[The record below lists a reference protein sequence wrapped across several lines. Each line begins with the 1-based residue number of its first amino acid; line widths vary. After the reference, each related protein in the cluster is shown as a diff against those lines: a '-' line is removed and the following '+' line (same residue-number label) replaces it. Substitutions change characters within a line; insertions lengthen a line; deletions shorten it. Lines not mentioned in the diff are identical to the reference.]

1 MNIIMLG
8 APGAGKGT
16 IASQMKD
23 RYNLP
28 HISTGDIFREN
39 IKNNTEL
46 GKLAKS
52 YIDKG
57 AFVPDDITTK
67 ITVDRL
73 SKEDCNNGFILDGF
87 PRNFNQAKSLDEIF
101 INESKKIDLVIL
113 VDATDKQIIER
124 LSGRRVCES
133 CGETYH
139 ITNMPPKVDGICD
152 KCNGK
157 LIQRK
162 DDTEE
167 VVVDRLKTYH
177 EQTQPLIDYYKEKK
191 ILKRV
196 PGFIDSQEERLKMID
211 AMVKGDWACPNN

>member
-16 IASQMKD
+16 IASQMKE

-46 GKLAKS
+46 GMMAKT

-57 AFVPDDITTK
+57 ALVPDDVTTD
-67 ITVDRL
+67 ITVDRI
-73 SKEDCNNGFILDGF
+73 SKDDCKDGFILDGF
-87 PRNFNQAKSLDEIF
+87 PRNFAQAKGLDEAM
-101 INESKKIDLVIL
+101 EKLGRKIDLVIL
-113 VDATDKQIIER
+113 VDATDKQITER

-133 CGETYH
+133 CGEVYH
-139 ITNMPPKVDGICD
+139 IVNMPPKVEGICD

-157 LIQRK
+157 LIHRK

-167 VVVDRLKTYH
+167 VVLDRLKTYH
-177 EQTQPLIDYYKEKK
+177 ELTQPLIDYYKEKK

-196 PGFIDSQEERLKMID
+196 PGFIDSQEERLNMID
-211 AMVKGDWACPNN
+211 VMVKGDWACPNN

>member
-16 IASQMKD
+16 IASQMKE

-46 GKLAKS
+46 GMMAKT

-57 AFVPDDITTK
+57 ALVPDDVTTD
-67 ITVDRL
+67 ITVDRI
-73 SKEDCNNGFILDGF
+73 SKDDCKDGFILDGF
-87 PRNFNQAKSLDEIF
+87 PRNFNQAKGLDDAMEKLG
-101 INESKKIDLVIL
+101 KKIDLVIL
-113 VDATDKQIIER
+113 VDATDKQITER
-124 LSGRRVCES
+124 LTGRRGCES
-133 CGETYH
+133 SGEVYH
-139 ITNMPPKVDGICD
+139 IVNMPPKVEGICD

-157 LIQRK
+157 LIHRK

-167 VVVDRLKTYH
+167 VILDRLKTYH
-177 EQTQPLIDYYKEKK
+177 ELTQPLIDYYKEKK
-191 ILKRV
+191 VLKRV
-196 PGFIDSQEERLKMID
+196 PGFIDSQEERLNMID

>member
-23 RYNLP
+23 RYSFP

-57 AFVPDDITTK
+57 ALVPDDVTTK
-67 ITVDRL
+67 ITVERL
-73 SKEDCNNGFILDGF
+73 SKDDCKNGFILDGF
-87 PRNFNQAKSLDEIF
+87 PRNYNQAKSLDEEF
-101 INESKKIDLVIL
+101 VKENRKIDLVIL
-113 VDATDKQIIER
+113 VDATDNQITER
-124 LSGRRVCES
+124 LSGRRVCEK

-139 ITNMPPKVDGICD
+139 IVNMPPKVDGICD
-152 KCNGK
+152 KCGGK
-157 LIQRK
+157 LIHRK
-162 DDTEE
+162 DDTEA
-167 VVVDRLKTYH
+167 VVLDRLKTYH
-177 EQTQPLIDYYKEKK
+177 EQTQPLIDYYKEKN
-191 ILKRV
+191 ILKRI

-211 AMVKGDWACPNN
+211 VMIKGDWACPN